1 LKPIAA
7 ALLAAVALAAS
18 LAAWNSGT
26 LLDHVLDLRYGK
38 SLPKTHYAP
47 PANRAEAN
55 LQDVDYLSRLT
66 TVDISFEP
74 QEEAKFRSAIEGLRA
89 RAGTMTP
96 VQFFLGVAEAV
107 ALSGNAH
114 TNVDLGAW
122 RERLNSA
129 PVRFAWFADGLYIV
143 RTMVPYVALLGAR
156 VASIDG
162 HDPVALVKETG
173 RFIGGTP
180 ERNRATSPLLM
191 ESPQALHEIHPEAPD
206 DRLQLRV
213 QGADGIER
221 TVELPAVAPA
231 DAPRATRPGRLLSAD
246 PLAFEPP
253 GEWKTLLQPGAAIPP
268 SLRDTAKATYS
279 TRLGSGD
286 VLYLH
291 LWRVSNGFDPEV
303 GKAIGA
309 AAGDAGD
316 PPWKRI
322 ILDLRFNDGG
332 EYPTIYRAI
341 RSLPARLAAG
351 GRLVIL
357 TDNTTFSGA
366 IITAALAKHFG
377 AGRASI
383 IGEKQGDRLMFWAE
397 GNDIQLP
404 NSKLT
409 VHTSTGYHDWA
420 HGCRELRCYWP
431 NFYYDVAVGDIDPD
445 VRLGWS
451 FADYRRGIDTVLQR
465 ALE

>member
-1 LKPIAA
+1 V
-7 ALLAAVALAAS
+7 LAAFGVAWRS
-18 LAAWNSGT
+18 DSI
-26 LLDHVLDLRYGK
+26 LDHVLSLRYGK
-38 SLPKTHYAP
+38 SLPKPDYPA

-55 LQDVDYLSRLT
+55 QQDLDYLARLAT
-66 TVDISFEP
+66 IDISFSPE
-74 QEEAKFRSAIEGLRA
+74 EEAKFRETIDALRG
-89 RAGTMTP
+89 RAATLSP
-96 VQFFLGVAEAV
+96 VQFFMGVAEAV

-129 PVRFAWFADGLYIV
+129 PVRFAWFADGLYVV
-143 RTMVPYVALLGAR
+143 RAMAPYAALLGAR
-156 VASIDG
+156 VLAIDG
-162 HDPVALVKETG
+162 HDPVVLAGETG

-180 ERNRATSPLLM
+180 ERHRATSPLLL

-206 DRLQLRV
+206 DRLQLRLRV
-213 QGADGIER
+213 DDGTER
-221 TVELPAVAPA
+221 VVDLPAVPPA

-246 PLAFEPP
+246 PLALEKP
-253 GEWKTLLQPGAAIPP
+253 GEWKTVLEAGPAVPP
-268 SLRDTAKATYS
+268 SLRETGKLAYS
-279 TRLGSGD
+279 TRLGKGD

-291 LWRVSNGFDPEV
+291 LWRVSSGFDPEV
-303 GKAIGA
+303 GHAIAA
-309 AAGDAGD
+309 AAGAEGD

-341 RSLPARLAAG
+341 KSLPRRLAPE
-351 GRLVIL
+351 GRLAIL
-357 TDNTTFSGA
+357 TDNNTFSGA

-377 AGRASI
+377 AKRAVI
-383 IGEKQGDRLMFWAE
+383 IGERAGDRLAFWAE

-409 VHTSTGYHDWA
+409 VHTATGYHDWA
-420 HGCRELRCYWP
+420 NGCRELRCYWP
-431 NFYYDVAVGDIDPD
+431 NFYYDVAVGSIDPD

-451 FADYRRGIDTVLQR
+451 FADYRRGIDTVLDR
-465 ALE
+465 ALQ